1 VSTETAVITD
11 TTLTGL
17 GGRVGVKEFLAKLG
31 FTEHP
36 FQFTNADEE
45 EHLQSYFV
53 PPPYFISVWGDP
65 DSPKSQV
72 IFAPRGG
79 GKTAQRRMIEFQSE
93 GADVFVI
100 TYDRF
105 ERLNE
110 VEIESLS
117 VDYHLRNIIEKGL
130 LGFLL
135 EFHER
140 GMQAPSFSAAE
151 REQIDRLCDHYLS
164 RITRLEALEALNSLK
179 TLSAKAKQFLR
190 AWSGP
195 LNSLFSAALAAKGV
209 PHPKISFAQ
218 PPAHHDS
225 LEGPLKAHFELVRD
239 LLLSVGFKSIY
250 VLIDKVDETAE
261 TGNNAEASFNLVKP
275 LLRDLELL
283 QMRRVAFK
291 FFLWDMLLAR
301 YQKYARPDR
310 LEQFELSWSE
320 ADLNKML
327 SRRLGAF
334 SNERVLDLSQL
345 TNAELAKPLHFLVVL
360 FAAGSPRDM
369 IRICQEILAEQLQ
382 INPDSTNIEL
392 DAIVQG
398 ISKFCTR
405 RASEVL
411 STQIYKDL
419 VKVGRLDFT
428 ATYVANEVFKFELN
442 SARNKIRQ
450 WVEAGAVEKVGEL
463 DSGGH
468 PIYHYAV
475 RDIRVAKA
483 IVSQLHLWDFQ
494 RNKLRSCNRCKAV
507 MIRDWDILLA
517 PSQTCH
523 NCGMEWSTEL
533 LQAAKE

>member
-1 VSTETAVITD
+1 MISDAISI
-11 TTLTGL
+11 GL
-17 GGRVGVKEFLAKLG
+17 EGRVGLKEFLSTLG

-110 VEIESLS
+110 VDLDSIS
-117 VDYHLRNIIEKGL
+117 VDYHLRNIIQKAL

-135 EFHER
+135 EFHDR
-140 GMQAPSFSAAE
+140 GLTAPSFSNAE

-164 RITRLEALEALNSLK
+164 RITKLEALQALNSLK
-179 TLSAKAKQFLR
+179 TLSAKAKKFLR
-190 AWSGP
+190 EWSGP
-195 LNSLFSAALAAKGV
+195 LNSLFSAALTAKGL
-209 PHPKISFAQ
+209 PHTKLNLGQ
-218 PPAHHDS
+218 PPAHHES
-225 LEGPLKAHFELVRD
+225 VEGPLKAHLELVRD

-250 VLIDKVDETAE
+250 ILVDKVDETAE
-261 TGNNAEASFNLVKP
+261 TGNNAEASFSLVKP

-283 QMRRVAFK
+283 QMRQIAFK

-327 SRRLGAF
+327 SRRLSAF
-334 SNERVLDLSQL
+334 SEGRVLDLSQL
-345 TNAELAKPLHFLVVL
+345 TNAELAKPFHFLVIL

-392 DAIVQG
+392 DAIAQG

-405 RASEVL
+405 RAVEVL
-411 STQIYKDL
+411 PTQIYKEL

-428 ATYVANEVFKFELN
+428 ATYVANEVFKFDVN

-450 WVEAGAVEKVGEL
+450 WTEAGAVEKVGEL

-483 IVSQLHLWDFQ
+483 IASQLHVWTFLQ
-494 RNKLRSCNRCKAV
+494 TKLRSCTRCNAI
-507 MIRDWDILLA
+507 MIRDWDVLLA
-517 PSQTCH
+517 PTQTCH
-523 NCGMEWSTEL
+523 SCGMEWSSQA
-533 LQAAKE
+533 LQARRE